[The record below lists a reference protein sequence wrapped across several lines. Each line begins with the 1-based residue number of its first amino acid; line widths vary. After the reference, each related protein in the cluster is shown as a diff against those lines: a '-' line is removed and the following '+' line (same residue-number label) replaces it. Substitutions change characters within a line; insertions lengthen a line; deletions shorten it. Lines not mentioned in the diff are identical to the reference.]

1 MKDRL
6 GEINRELAKESVELP
21 EQETYPPS
29 VESIGMVLE
38 IPPNI
43 IHYWA
48 KTDPQFRQALNDMKE
63 VDGADVA
70 LLLMETQKRYTV

>member
-6 GEINRELAKESVELP
+6 GELNRELAKESVELP
-21 EQETYPPS
+21 NQETYPPS
-29 VESIGMVLE
+29 VESIGIALE
-38 IPPNI
+38 IPPDI
-43 IHYWA
+43 IHLWA
-48 KTDPQFRQALNDMKE
+48 KTDPEFRQWLENIKE